1 MSTRRTVRVSEA
13 VRMELANL
21 FTRERSLEGIII
33 TISSVDVTPDL
44 KNAHIFLSVLEH
56 ALSQESI
63 LALLNKKRYEWQGTI
78 AHRLQLKYTPR
89 LIFKF
94 DSSLERG
101 DRVMQILNELDLNA
115 PPVKTP
121 PESEE

>member
-1 MSTRRTVRVSEA
+1 MSTRRTIRVSEA

-21 FTRERSLEGIII
+21 FTRERSLEGIIL

-63 LALLNKKRYEWQGTI
+63 LALLNKKRHEWQSTRECRQQSSEPERQARAKRIDRPSRI
-78 AHRLQLKYTPR
+78 AHYNAIGARAHLPR
-89 LIFKF
+89 
-94 DSSLERG
+94 R
-101 DRVMQILNELDLNA
+101 DRV
-115 PPVKTP
+115 P
-121 PESEE
+121 